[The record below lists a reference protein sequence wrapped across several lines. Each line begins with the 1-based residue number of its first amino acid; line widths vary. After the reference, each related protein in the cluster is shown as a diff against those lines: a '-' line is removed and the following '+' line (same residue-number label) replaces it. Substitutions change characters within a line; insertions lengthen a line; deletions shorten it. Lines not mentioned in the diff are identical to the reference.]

1 MKNYIVILPRAESI
15 DIDLFIPNVE
25 QDTFTIYP
33 LGRAGPGNYYPD
45 LAVTLKDIRNRPD
58 RITLIPTSATTVDE
72 VLESHPELF
81 I

>member
-1 MKNYIVILPRAESI
+1 MKNYIIILPRVEGI
-15 DIDLFIPNVE
+15 DIDLLIPNVE

-33 LGRAGPGNYYPD
+33 LDKAGPSKHYGS
-45 LAVTLKDIRNRPD
+45 LAVTLDDIMSRPD
-58 RITLIPTSATTVDE
+58 RITLIPTSASTVDD

>member
-1 MKNYIVILPRAESI
+1 MKNYIVILPRVGGI
-15 DIDLFIPNVE
+15 DIDLLIPNVE

-33 LGRAGPGNYYPD
+33 LDKAGPSKHYD
-45 LAVTLKDIRNRPD
+45 SLAATLDDIMSRPD
-58 RITLIPTSATTVDE
+58 RITLIPTSASTVDD

>member
-1 MKNYIVILPRAESI
+1 MKNYIVIMLQTKSI
-15 DIDLFIPNVE
+15 DIDLLIPNVE

-33 LGRAGPGNYYPD
+33 LDRAGPSKHYPD
-45 LAVTLKDIRNRPD
+45 LAVTLDDIMNRPD

-72 VLESHPELF
+72 VLKSHPELF

>member
-1 MKNYIVILPRAESI
+1 MKNYIVILPRI
-15 DIDLFIPNVE
+15 GDIDLLIPNVE

-33 LGRAGPGNYYPD
+33 LGRAGPSSHYPD
-45 LAVTLKDIRNRPD
+45 LATTLDDIMNKPD
-58 RITLIPTSATTVDE
+58 RITLIPTSASTVDE

>member
-1 MKNYIVILPRAESI
+1 MKNYIVILPRVGGI
-15 DIDLFIPNVE
+15 DIDLLIPNVE

-33 LGRAGPGNYYPD
+33 LDKAGPSKHYD
-45 LAVTLKDIRNRPD
+45 SLAVTLDDIMNRPD
-58 RITLIPTSATTVDE
+58 RITLIPTSASTVDD